1 MRKVEND
8 PHYGANKIYADLS
21 RDKDKIKADHSDFG
35 RFSDLNSLILFPTD
49 ERLAT
54 LPMDARIIGR
64 ANALYLEQHS
74 HREVV
79 DQLTTE
85 GYNRELVITLIR
97 RMATKGTI
105 QSNLTAPVIL
115 LALASAA
122 FAWAQLP
129 SSEFASHEFTMLK
142 VLTSAVTMVAIPALF
157 GVVVYHYYDRIPGL
171 DRLLEPIFHKHRALR
186 TDVVAVD
193 EQFVLGQLHEHEYE
207 RRLVTL
213 MGKGRGKR
221 HFRIM
226 RNQKHFG
233 LE

>member
-35 RFSDLNSLILFPTD
+35 RFSDLSSLILYPSD
-49 ERLAT
+49 ERLTT
-54 LPMDARIIGR
+54 LPTEARILGR
-64 ANALYLEQHS
+64 ANALYLEQRS

-79 DQLTTE
+79 DQLAAE
-85 GYNRELVITLIR
+85 GYDRAQVVTLIR
-97 RMATKGTI
+97 RMATKGEI

-115 LALASAA
+115 LALASAV

-129 SSEFASHEFTMLK
+129 STEFTSPEFTMLK

-157 GVVVYHYYDRIPGL
+157 AVVVYHYYDRIPGL
-171 DRLLEPIFHKHRALR
+171 DRVLEPIFHKRLAMR
-186 TDVVAVD
+186 PDVVTAD
-193 EQFVLGQLHEHEYE
+193 EQFILGQLHEHEYE
-207 RRLVTL
+207 RRLVKL
-213 MGKGRGKR
+213 MGNGRGKR
-221 HFRIM
+221 HFRMM

-233 LE
+233 LD